1 MLTFRRTCPGGNG
14 CCGQRRSNT
23 IYLNPD
29 LVGCYEAPIP
39 SASFVAGAPEQ
50 TYSEPTSGPTL
61 VGHTL
66 TTASYTGP
74 LVVATNPPS
83 VPAFMIKYYN
93 LGCWQRT
100 SATAPIITGPFGPT
114 VDNIG
119 MTVESCLN
127 ICFIVGYSYASLTN
141 ETTNGL

>member
-1 MLTFRRTCPGGNG
+1 MLTIKRTCAGGNG

-23 IYLNPD
+23 IYMNAD

-50 TYSEPTSGPTL
+50 TYSEPASGPTM
-61 VGHTL
+61 VGHTT

-74 LVVATNPPS
+74 FVVATNSPS
-83 VPAFMIKYYN
+83 VPSFKIKYYN

-100 SATAPIITGPFGPT
+100 SATTPIISSPYGLF
-114 VDNIG
+114 VDNIA
-119 MTVESCLN
+119 MTVDSCLN
-127 ICFIVGYSYASLTN
+127 TCFFVGYLYASLTN